1 MFFSPSRVVLI
12 CDAPARVRTE
22 LSSDA
27 WSGIVSGIDKM
38 SDEESDDMMS
48 VSRMDSAGSDDLSCG
63 EIRLRRFMMVGG
75 LHCRHV
81 WRSNGVFSGS
91 S

>member
-22 LSSDA
+22 LNSEA

-81 WRSNGVFSGS
+81 
-91 S
+91 

>member
-38 SDEESDDMMS
+38 SDESESDDMMS

-81 WRSNGVFSGS
+81 
-91 S
+91 

>member
-38 SDEESDDMMS
+38 FDESESDDMIS
-48 VSRMDSAGSDDLSCG
+48 VSRMDSAGSEDLSCG
-63 EIRLRRFMMVGG
+63 EMRFRRFIIVGG
-75 LHCRHV
+75 LHCLQV
-81 WRSNGVFSGS
+81 
-91 S
+91 